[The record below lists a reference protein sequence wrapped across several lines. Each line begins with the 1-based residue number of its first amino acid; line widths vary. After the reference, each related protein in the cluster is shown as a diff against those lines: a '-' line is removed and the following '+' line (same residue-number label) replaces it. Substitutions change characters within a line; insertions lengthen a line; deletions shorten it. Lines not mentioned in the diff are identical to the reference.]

1 MRLTHIR
8 LCVDDVQGCYRFY
21 KDVMKLKP
29 QFDASESVYAEFV
42 AGHAMLALFDRKL
55 MDAVIHS
62 YGGVKTSDGVVVC
75 FDVDNVDQFADDLK
89 KQGAKMV
96 TEPHDE
102 PKWMLR
108 VAHFRDPAGN
118 LIEINQAIDQRK

>member
-21 KDVMKLKP
+21 KNVMKLKP
-29 QFDASESVYAEFV
+29 QFDASESVYAEFDT
-42 AGHAMLALFDRKL
+42 GNAMLALFDRKL
-55 MDAVIHS
+55 MDAVLHS
-62 YGGVKTSDGVVVC
+62 YQGVKSSDGIAIC
-75 FDVDNVDQFADDLK
+75 FDVDSVDQVAADLK
-89 KQGAKMV
+89 KEGVKFV

-118 LIEINQAIDQRK
+118 LIEINQGIEKKH